1 MEFSTETGDSGS
13 ATLMLHLLGTCN
25 LTCLHC
31 YMGGAPQRKERLPLQ
46 PVLDAIRDCR
56 ALGIGALYLTG
67 GEPLLYPEFETVV
80 QAATQIPGLKLTV
93 CTNGTLVKPHH
104 VTLLKNAKA
113 QVNISVD
120 GEPDF
125 HDRFRNHPGAFKATE
140 LGMRNIVD
148 AGIPLSIVSTISQ
161 GNLHS
166 LAHLVEWAAQAG
178 AFEFRVQPLLRLG
191 RGTDIADQCLTIEQ
205 SNRMLLELS
214 DLANKYRP
222 RGLRCSVIGV
232 SRRFLL
238 AHPCG
243 AYVCNGA
250 GCHRRVS
257 QEIKKLVVRED
268 GTVLPEMTNLSHDF
282 ALGRIEDGSLLE
294 MVERYF
300 DHGYAKFDQL
310 CRSLYSEIL
319 PNWEMAIIPWD
330 QIVAERSHS
339 WVPQARSLE
348 ATAGCGECS
357 LPLSSTCASADESGV
372 ATTAR

>member
-1 MEFSTETGDSGS
+1 MEFSTETGEPGS
-13 ATLMLHLLGTCN
+13 ATLMLHLLGRCN

-31 YMGGAPQRKERLPLQ
+31 YMGGSPSRREQLPLQ
-46 PVLDAIRDCR
+46 PVLDAISECKH
-56 ALGIGALYLTG
+56 LGIGALYLTG
-67 GEPLLYPEFETVV
+67 GEPLLYRDFEKVL
-80 QAATQIPGLKLTV
+80 QAAEKVRGLKVTV
-93 CTNGTLVKPHH
+93 CTNGTLVKEHH
-104 VTLLKNAKA
+104 IALLKNANA

-120 GEPDF
+120 GEAEF
-125 HDRFRNHPGAFKATE
+125 HDRFRNHAGAFSATDRS
-140 LGMRNIVD
+140 MRNIVK
-148 AGIPLSIVSTISQ
+148 AGIPVTIVSTISQ

-166 LAHLVEWAAQAG
+166 LAWLVEWAAQAG

-191 RGTDIADQCLTIEQ
+191 RGTDIADQCLTTEQ
-205 SNRMLLELS
+205 SNRMLLQLS
-214 DLANKYRP
+214 DLANTYRS

-268 GTVLPEMTNLSHDF
+268 GTVLPEITNLSHEF
-282 ALGRIEDGSLLE
+282 ALGRIDDGPLSL

-300 DHGYAKFDQL
+300 EDGYARFDQL
-310 CRSLYSEIL
+310 CRSLYSEVL
-319 PNWEMAIIPWD
+319 PNWEPAIVPWD

-339 WVPQARSLE
+339 WRARPR
-348 ATAGCGECS
+348 TADVIPGCGDCS
-357 LPLSSTCASADESGV
+357 LPTASPCSTVRALSN
-372 ATTAR
+372 

>member
-1 MEFSTETGDSGS
+1 
-13 ATLMLHLLGTCN
+13 
-25 LTCLHC
+25 
-31 YMGGAPQRKERLPLQ
+31 MGGAPDRQERLPLQ
-46 PVLDAIRDCR
+46 PVLEAIRECK

-67 GEPLLYPEFETVV
+67 GEPLLYPDFETVV
-80 QAATQIPGLKLTV
+80 HEAKKVPGLKLTV

-104 VTLLKNAKA
+104 ITLLKNAQA
-113 QVNISVD
+113 QVNISID
-120 GEPDF
+120 GEPGF
-125 HDRFRNHPGAFKATE
+125 HDRFRNHAGAFAATE
-140 LGMRNIVD
+140 RSMRNITD
-148 AGIPLSIVSTISQ
+148 AGIPVSIVSTISQ

-166 LAHLVEWAAQAG
+166 LAYLVEWAAQAG

-191 RGTDIADQCLTIEQ
+191 RGSDIDDQRLTTQQ

-214 DLANKYRP
+214 DLANKYRS
-222 RGLRCSVIGV
+222 RSLHCAVIGV

-300 DHGYAKFDQL
+300 ANGYARFDQL
-310 CRSLYSEIL
+310 CRTLYSEVL
-319 PNWEMAIIPWD
+319 PDWEPAIIPWD
-330 QIVAERSHS
+330 QIVAEYSHGWIPPTQS
-339 WVPQARSLE
+339 IDAVP
-348 ATAGCGECS
+348 GCGDCTLTSSSQCS
-357 LPLSSTCASADESGV
+357 
-372 ATTAR
+372 TTTDSLLAGAAK